1 MDYVELFQT
10 QTKEQV
16 SQLIKDELANRAL
29 ETLGDIQKEYV
40 SEVSDS
46 TLKSYKEKALA
57 SRYKAA
63 ADIKFVKTA
72 YSQNNYI
79 DRKDLISLK
88 DKSEKIIDRRGKG
101 ISSANNKL
109 YENLTEE
116 SLAEMSDEDFDAIVE
131 DYEQLDELSK
141 TTLAS
146 YVKKAS
152 RDAKFS
158 GYKAG
163 YSDAD
168 SVAHTKGSMEK
179 KFAAGSAA
187 AAEDDDKA
195 HKRLKGI
202 DKAMTKIVEAV
213 DKGVEVEYKSQE
225 LAANVASKEANMAS
239 KEANKLGG
247 SDRHEKAATLHSTA
261 AREHDLLDNFKSKHK
276 IYDLV
281 NTSGMRSFDHIQ
293 TSRNHSNIA
302 ADIKKLK

>member
-40 SEVSDS
+40 SEE
-46 TLKSYKEKALA
+46 LKKETIKVPTGTRPKGVGWGLKRSGQQRNEPTDTYERKYKAL
-57 SRYKAA
+57 S
-63 ADIKFVKTA
+63 
-72 YSQNNYI
+72 
-79 DRKDLISLK
+79 
-88 DKSEKIIDRRGKG
+88 
-101 ISSANNKL
+101 
-109 YENLTEE
+109 EE
-116 SLAEMSDEDFDAIVE
+116 SLTEMSDEDFDALVE

-152 RDAKFS
+152 RDAKSS

-202 DKAMTKIVEAV
+202 DKAMTKIM
-213 DKGVEVEYKSQE
+213 
-225 LAANVASKEANMAS
+225 KE
-239 KEANKLGG
+239 K
-247 SDRHEKAATLHSTA
+247 T
-261 AREHDLLDNFKSKHK
+261 
-276 IYDLV
+276 
-281 NTSGMRSFDHIQ
+281 
-293 TSRNHSNIA
+293 
-302 ADIKKLK
+302 